1 MIFSRCRSIIEII
14 WRYGDD
20 AVKNLTYEELEY
32 YLNQIPGVVVI
43 DMNGIITYVN
53 EQCVDYFGVEKQDAM
68 NRHIKDVFPDTKMLD
83 ALKKCDAP
91 EVVYYNSYLGI
102 GISVHIPLFKNGKK
116 IGLLEYDVSQASNHL
131 YDLSK
136 GFSEFLDETLLDLNK
151 EMTGFGDAKYS
162 IDSIVGKSAAVTLLK
177 QEIIAAAK
185 SNSTV
190 IITGETGTGKEL
202 VANAIHSISDRK
214 NERLIKV
221 NSSAFPENLVE
232 SELFGYEEG
241 SFTGAVKGGKK
252 GKFEQAN
259 KGTLFI
265 DEINQMPISVQPK
278 LLRVLQ
284 EREIDRIGSD
294 VSIPIDVRIIAA
306 SNQNLEELV
315 EQGKFREDLFYR
327 LNVFPIRIPPLR
339 ERLEDLDILIQ
350 SKIKSLNIELGKSV
364 TKVDDAVLHQFR
376 QYDWPG
382 NIREL
387 HNKIERAMNFIR
399 GDEDILCLHHFN
411 RASQDTSLDLN
422 GLSLLENPIEEVK
435 KDAERK
441 LIREV
446 LKRFDG
452 NKTKA
457 AEYLNISRPLLYQK
471 MNRLDIK

>member
-1 MIFSRCRSIIEII
+1 M
-14 WRYGDD
+14 
-20 AVKNLTYEELEY
+20 KKLPYEELEY
-32 YLNQIPGVVVI
+32 YLNHVPGVVVI
-43 DMNGIITYVN
+43 NLDGIITYVN
-53 EQCVDYFGVEKQDAM
+53 DQCIDYFGVEKENAM
-68 NRHIKDVFPDTKMLD
+68 YKPIMEVFPETQMID
-83 ALKKCDAP
+83 ALETCEKP
-91 EVVYYNSYLGI
+91 EVVFYNSYLGI
-102 GISVHIPLFKNGKK
+102 GISVHVPLYKNGKK
-116 IGLLEYDVSQASNHL
+116 IGLLEYDVSQASDHL

-136 GFSEFLDETLLDLNK
+136 GFSEFLDESLFNLNK
-151 EMTGFGDAKYS
+151 EISGSGNAKYS
-162 IDSIVGKSAAVTLLK
+162 IDSIIGKSQAITLLK

-202 VANAIHSISDRK
+202 VANAIHSISDRNK
-214 NERLIKV
+214 ERLIKV

-265 DEINQMPISVQPK
+265 DEINQMPMSVQPK

-284 EREIDRIGSD
+284 EKEIDRIGGD

-306 SNQNLEELV
+306 SNQDLIELV
-315 EQGKFREDLFYR
+315 NQGKFREDLFYR

-339 ERLEDLDILIQ
+339 ERLEDLDILIEA
-350 SKIKSLNIELGKSV
+350 KIKALNIELGKSV
-364 TKVDDAVLHQFR
+364 TKIDDAVLQQFR
-376 QYDWPG
+376 KYDWPG

-399 GDEDILCLHHFN
+399 GDEDILQLHHFS
-411 RASQDTSLDLN
+411 RATENEALDLN
-422 GLSLLENPIEEVK
+422 GLSILENPIEEVK

-441 LIREV
+441 LIIEV
-446 LKRFDG
+446 LKRFNG

-457 AEYLNISRPLLYQK
+457 AGYLNISRPLLYQK
-471 MNRLDIK
+471 MNRLGIK

>member
-1 MIFSRCRSIIEII
+1 MNKIP
-14 WRYGDD
+14 
-20 AVKNLTYEELEY
+20 YEELEY
-32 YLNQIPGVVVI
+32 YLNQIPGVV
-43 DMNGIITYVN
+43 IINMDGTIVYLN
-53 EQCVDYFGVEKQDAM
+53 DQCIDYFGIEKKDAM
-68 NRHIKDVFPDTKMLD
+68 HKHIMEVFPETLMME
-83 ALKKCDAP
+83 ALATCDKP
-91 EVVYYNSYLGI
+91 EVVFYNSYLGI
-102 GISVHIPLFKNGKK
+102 GISVHIPLYKDGKK
-116 IGLLEYDVSQASNHL
+116 IGLLEYDVSQASDHL

-136 GFSEFLDETLLDLNK
+136 SFSAFLDETLLNLNR
-151 EMTGFGDAKYS
+151 EMPDFGDAKYS
-162 IDSIVGKSAAVTLLK
+162 IDNIVGKSPAITLLK

-202 VANAIHSISDRK
+202 VANAIHGISDR
-214 NERLIKV
+214 NRERLIKV

-241 SFTGAVKGGKK
+241 SFTGASKGGKK
-252 GKFEQAN
+252 GKFEQAD

-265 DEINQMPISVQPK
+265 DEINQMPLFIQPK

-284 EREIDRIGSD
+284 EREVDRIGSD
-294 VSIPIDVRIIAA
+294 ESIPIDVRIIAA
-306 SNQNLEELV
+306 SNQNLEQLV

-339 ERLEDLDILIQ
+339 ERLEDLDVLIEA
-350 SKIKSLNIELGKSV
+350 KIKSMNIELGKSV
-364 TKVDDAVLHQFR
+364 TKVDEAVLQQFR

-411 RASQDTSLDLN
+411 RTAQDSSLDLN
-422 GLSLLENPIEEVK
+422 GLSIFENPIEEVK

-441 LIREV
+441 LIVEV
-446 LKRFDG
+446 LKRFNG

-471 MNRLDIK
+471 MNRLAIK